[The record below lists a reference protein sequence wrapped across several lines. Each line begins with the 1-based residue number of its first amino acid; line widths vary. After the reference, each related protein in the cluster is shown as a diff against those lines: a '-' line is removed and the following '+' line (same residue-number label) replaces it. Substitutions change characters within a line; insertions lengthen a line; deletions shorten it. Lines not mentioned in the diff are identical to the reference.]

1 MAETDENRKLQMI
14 TKLLERGG
22 TMLASHHEC
31 GAPMFR
37 YQGKVLCPVCDF
49 QEKPEMKQEPEI
61 KTAMEQDRA
70 KTDRTKRSM
79 IEMPVQKEAGP
90 AATRETGGPDYGRIG
105 IVIKNKIQN
114 IAAGLEN
121 ETDLQ
126 RAREKM
132 ECIELGIRILKQLEL

>member
-49 QEKPEMKQEPEI
+49 QEKPEIKQEPEI
-61 KTAMEQDRA
+61 KTAMEPDRT
-70 KTDRTKRSM
+70 KTDRTKKLT
-79 IEMPVQKEAGP
+79 IEIQKEAGP
-90 AATRETGGPDYGRIG
+90 AATLETGDYDRIG
-105 IVIKNKIQN
+105 IVIKNKIHS

-126 RAREKM
+126 RVKEKM